1 MELIIIGLL
10 GALASI
16 LANKQIA
23 VFHDGFRPIVGNYLN
38 GKIDKKTL
46 GLTSFALSFGLV
58 IGFGLPFSIGKSII
72 LIHCILL
79 ATDII
84 GSVSPTGKKGL
95 IVSGV
100 IGGLF
105 GIGLSLGLDVIIDA
119 FSYLPYNFLP
129 HIGSVGKPVVV
140 AFAVFPALAVALQHD
155 FKKGLYT
162 LGAIFAT
169 MVLVNKFGSFNISGN
184 TVKLSMEG
192 MGLLVGVIMMIVF
205 AIKTGEK
212 TTSNQQLVS
221 IFATNVDRIKKNWL
235 WLVIMGALVS
245 AATAAT
251 IIAGDPISLNL
262 MAEGKM
268 SEAGLAALA
277 RGIGFVP
284 LIFTTAIATG
294 VYAPAGVT
302 FVFAIG
308 IFTGNPFLAFVLGG
322 AMIALELLALSGA
335 ASFLDRFA
343 GVKNMGEHIRTS
355 MNNVLEVALLVG
367 SMIAANAMSPK
378 FGFLFVVALYTL
390 NKTSKKPLVNIAV
403 GPVAVIALG
412 IILNVLA
419 VLGLWIVPA

>member
-38 GKIDKKTL
+38 GKIDRKTL
-46 GLTSFALSFGLV
+46 GVTSFALSFGLV

-84 GSVSPTGKKGL
+84 GSISPAGKKGL
-95 IVSGV
+95 VVSGI
-100 IGGLF
+100 IGGVF
-105 GIGLSLGLDVIIDA
+105 GVGLSLGLDFIVDA

-140 AFAVFPALAVALQHD
+140 AFSVFPALAVALQHD

-162 LGAIFAT
+162 LAAIFAT
-169 MVLVNKFGSFNISGN
+169 MLLVNKWGSFNISGN
-184 TVKLSMEG
+184 VVKLSMEG

-205 AIKTGEK
+205 AIRTGEQ
-212 TTSNQQLVS
+212 TTSNSQLVS
-221 IFATNVDRIKKNWL
+221 IFSTNVDRIKKNWPY
-235 WLVIMGALVS
+235 LVVMGALVA

-335 ASFLDRFA
+335 AKFLDRFA

-403 GPVAVIALG
+403 GPVAVILLG
-412 IILNVLA
+412 IILNLLTL
-419 VLGLWIVPA
+419 LGLWVVPA

>member
-38 GKIDKKTL
+38 GKIDRKTL
-46 GLTSFALSFGLV
+46 GVTSFALSFGLV
-58 IGFGLPFSIGKSII
+58 IGFGLPFSIGKAII
-72 LIHCILL
+72 LIHSILL

-84 GSVSPTGKKGL
+84 GSVSPEGKKGL

-100 IGGLF
+100 VGGLF
-105 GIGLSLGLDVIIDA
+105 GVGLSLGLDLIIDA
-119 FSYLPYNFLP
+119 FTYLPYNFLP
-129 HIGSVGKPVVV
+129 YIGSVGQPVVV
-140 AFAVFPALAVALQHD
+140 AFAVFPALAVALQHG
-155 FKKGLYT
+155 FKKGIIT
-162 LGAIFAT
+162 LSAIFGA
-169 MVLVNKFGSFNISGN
+169 MVLVAKFGSFDISGN
-184 TVKLSMEG
+184 TVTLSMEG
-192 MGLLVGVIMMIVF
+192 MGLLVGVILMIIF
-205 AIKTGEK
+205 AIRTGE
-212 TTSNQQLVS
+212 TTTTNTQLVS
-221 IFATNVDRIKKNWL
+221 IFSKNVDRIKKNWPY
-235 WLVIMGALVS
+235 LVVMGALVS

-268 SEAGLAALA
+268 TEAALAAFA
-277 RGIGFVP
+277 RGIGFIP

-308 IFTGNPFLAFVLGG
+308 IITGNPFLAFILGG
-322 AMIALELLALSGA
+322 VMIAVELLALSGA
-335 ASFLDRFA
+335 ATFLDRFA
-343 GVKNMGEHIRTS
+343 GVKTMGEHIRTS
-355 MNNVLEVALLVG
+355 MNNVLEIALLVG

-378 FGFLFVVALYTL
+378 LGFLFVIALYTL

-412 IILNVLA
+412 IILNILTL
-419 VLGLWIVPA
+419 LGLWSVPA

>member
-23 VFHDGFRPIVGNYLN
+23 VFHDGFRPIVGNFLN
-38 GKIDKKTL
+38 GKIDRKTL

-84 GSVSPTGKKGL
+84 GSVSPAGKKGL

-140 AFAVFPALAVALQHD
+140 AFAVFPALAVALQHGY
-155 FKKGLYT
+155 KKGIYT
-162 LGAIFAT
+162 IGAIFAT
-169 MVLVNKFGSFNISGN
+169 MVLVNRYGSFDISGS
-184 TVKLSMEG
+184 TVSLSVEG
-192 MGLLVGVIMMIVF
+192 LGLLVGVVMMIVF
-205 AIKTGEK
+205 AIRTGET

-221 IFATNVDRIKKNWL
+221 IFSSNVDRIKKNWP
-235 WLVIMGALVS
+235 WLVGMGALVA
-245 AATAAT
+245 AATAAN
-251 IIAGDPISLNL
+251 IVAGDPISLNL
-262 MAEGKM
+262 MADGKM
-268 SEAGLAALA
+268 TEAGIAAFA

-308 IFTGNPFLAFVLGG
+308 ILTGNPYLAFVLGG
-322 AMIALELLALSGA
+322 VMISVELLALSGA
-335 ASFLDRFA
+335 AKFLDKFA
-343 GVKNMGEHIRTS
+343 GVKNMGEHIRS
-355 MNNVLEVALLVG
+355 AMNSVLEVALLVG

-378 FGFLFVVALYTL
+378 FGFLFVIGLYTL
-390 NKTSKKPLVNIAV
+390 NKTSKKPLVSIAV
-403 GPVAVIALG
+403 GPIAVIALG

-419 VLGLWIVPA
+419 LLGLWIVPA

>member
-1 MELIIIGLL
+1 MELVIIGLL

-46 GLTSFALSFGLV
+46 GVTSFALSFGLV

-84 GSVSPTGKKGL
+84 GSLSPEGKKGL

-105 GIGLSLGLDVIIDA
+105 GVGLSLGLDLIIEA
-119 FSYLPYNFLP
+119 FTHLPYNFLP
-129 HIGSVGKPVVV
+129 HLGSVGKPVVV

-155 FKKGLYT
+155 FKKGMYT
-162 LGAIFAT
+162 LAAIFAS
-169 MVLVNKFGSFNISGN
+169 MVLINKYGTFEISGN

-192 MGLLVGVIMMIVF
+192 MGLLVGVIMMVVF
-205 AIKTGEK
+205 AIRTGE
-212 TTSNQQLVS
+212 TTSSNEQLVS
-221 IFATNVDRIKKNWL
+221 IFSQNVARIKKNWVY
-235 WLVIMGALVS
+235 LVVMGAIVS

-262 MAEGKM
+262 MAEGQM
-268 SEAGLAALA
+268 TEAALAAFA

-308 IFTGNPFLAFVLGG
+308 IITGNPWIAFPLGG
-322 AMIALELLALSGA
+322 AMIGLELLALDGTA
-335 ASFLDRFA
+335 KFLDRFA
-343 GVKNMGEHIRTS
+343 GVKNMGEHIRTA
-355 MNNVLEVALLVG
+355 MNNVLEIALLVG

-378 FGFLFVVALYTL
+378 FGFLFVVALYTI
-390 NKTSKKPLVNIAV
+390 NRTSKKPLVNIAV
-403 GPVAVIALG
+403 GPIAVILLG
-412 IILNVLA
+412 VILNVLA
-419 VLGLWIVPA
+419 LLNLWVVPV